1 MTGRF
6 FYLLG
11 EGIRALWRAR
21 LPALGS
27 ILTIALTLMLFGG
40 AYIILSNFDRATRR
54 LQSQYRIDVF
64 FDPLYTNQEA
74 FQLYQTLKDVDG
86 ISSTEFIN
94 KERASEIFKQEF
106 GEDVVEVLG
115 TNPLPAGGVVL
126 VARGYRTARRINR
139 IADEIG
145 QTPGVTDVAYRGEL
159 VRILERYIQL
169 AVYGGL
175 ALGIIALWVAIFLV
189 SNTIKLSIYAKR
201 ETIDIL
207 YLLGGSRQFIRFPF
221 LVEGTL
227 QGLLGAGLAVFAIL
241 GILDVINYILEQ
253 FVLYRLIRPP
263 YLALALTSLG
273 IALGT
278 LGSSRSIGKFISP
291 KALQG
296 R

>member
-1 MTGRF
+1 MGRL

-21 LPALGS
+21 LPAMGS
-27 ILTIALTLMLFGG
+27 IFTIALTLVLFGG

-64 FDPLYTNQEA
+64 FDPLYTTKEA
-74 FQLYQTLKDVDG
+74 FQLYQKLKDVEG

-94 KERASEIFKQEF
+94 KERASEIFKHEF

-115 TNPLPAGGVVL
+115 TNPLPAGAVVL

-139 IADEIG
+139 IADDIV

-159 VRILERYIQL
+159 VRILERYIKF

-241 GILDVINYILEQ
+241 GILDVLNYILEQ

-291 KALQG
+291 KALRG

>member
-1 MTGRF
+1 MGRL

-21 LPALGS
+21 LPAMGS
-27 ILTIALTLMLFGG
+27 IFTIALTLVLFGG

-64 FDPLYTNQEA
+64 FDPLYTTKEA
-74 FQLYQTLKDVDG
+74 FQLYQKLKDVEG

-94 KERASEIFKQEF
+94 KERAAEIFKHEF

-115 TNPLPAGGVVL
+115 TNPLPAGAVVL

-139 IADEIG
+139 IADDIV

-159 VRILERYIQL
+159 VRILERYIKF

-241 GILDVINYILEQ
+241 GILDVLNYILEQ

-291 KALQG
+291 KALRG